1 MSPPTEKLRCP
12 YRYYDNLTGNF
23 NFGDNQCT
31 FEEGHIGEH
40 IKREILPSP
49 QPSVRLQGWMK
60 P

>member
-1 MSPPTEKLRCP
+1 MTKELRCP

-23 NFGDNQCT
+23 NYGDNQCT
-31 FEEGHIGEH
+31 LEEGHIGEH